1 MKQQHQ
7 LIGIAIVL
15 PALMFS
21 IEACNRQESQVPET
35 AVTTPVQPRMEPM
48 TVAGCLRAGAADR
61 TFVLTEERSTDPGGA
76 VTYHLIGHEGIDL
89 ATHVGEQVEVSG
101 TLRAEQQMASTGE
114 SVDKDRAKGTSGT
127 PTIETKS
134 EIGIGQF
141 DVSAVKSLGAR
152 CGR

>member
-7 LIGIAIVL
+7 LIGVAIIV
-15 PALMFS
+15 PALMISFQ
-21 IEACNRQESQVPET
+21 ACNRQESTTET
-35 AVTTPVQPRMEPM
+35 AVTTPVQPRMEAM

-61 TFVLTEERSTDPGGA
+61 TFVLTEEKSAGAGGA
-76 VTYHLIGHEGIDL
+76 ATYHLIGHEGIDL
-89 ATHVGEQVEVSG
+89 AAHVGEQVEVSG

-114 SVDKDRAKGTSGT
+114 SVDKDRAQGTSGT

-141 DVSAVKSLGAR
+141 DVNSVKSLGTR
-152 CGR
+152 CSG